1 MTARLLP
8 WYTFSHFQNILV
20 AHWLTKVGA
29 SVPIPR
35 CETHPATVKGGG
47 IARSDFP
54 KHSFNLAAAITSKC
68 RGGPLRFKLAFAR
81 IWDLKY
87 CV

>member
-8 WYTFSHFQNILV
+8 WHFLSLPEYSV

-29 SVPIPR
+29 SGPIPR

-54 KHSFNLAAAITSKC
+54 KHSFNLAAATTSKC
-68 RGGPLRFKLAFAR
+68 RGGPLRFRLAFAR
-81 IWDLKY
+81 I
-87 CV
+87 